1 MGAKLGLACRAHARF
16 PPLTALLACIAAST
30 FISLLFKLFG
40 RYGVRNLPAIV
51 VNYGVCVVMGAL
63 WEGEW
68 LLTADV
74 LEQSWLYLALGL
86 GVFFIAG
93 FNLNATSVQRAGIA
107 VTSVVQRISLLIS
120 VAFAVLYLRDP
131 LSLKQG
137 VGIALG
143 VLSVFLVVRAP
154 AASVGK
160 EGLTPKP
167 VQRPSRAE
175 WLLPLGVFLVAGAI
189 ESGLLLAQRRYGAG
203 DSASYTVALFAWA
216 GFLGLVVRLLR
227 PPADGSPR
235 FTRADVIGGI
245 ALGVPNFFS
254 IYLIIVALE
263 GGLPAATVFPVL
275 NVATIVLGAL
285 AAVLFFGERLSGRQ
299 WAGVGVAILAIG
311 LITS

>member
-1 MGAKLGLACRAHARF
+1 MGSIL
-16 PPLTALLACIAAST
+16 PPMLPLLACILAST
-30 FISLLFKLFG
+30 FISLLFKLFA

-68 LLTADV
+68 LLTPKLA
-74 LEQSWLYLALGL
+74 EAPWLGLALVL
-86 GVFFIAG
+86 GFFFIGG

-120 VAFAVLYLRDP
+120 VASAVLYLGDP

-143 VLSVFLVVRAP
+143 VLSVVLVVR
-154 AASVGK
+154 VG
-160 EGLTPKP
+160 EGEADVVERPK
-167 VQRPSRAE
+167 QSRPSASSRAV
-175 WLLPLGVFLVAGAI
+175 WLLPLAVFLVAGAI
-189 ESGLLLAQRRYGAG
+189 ESGLLLAQRNYGAG
-203 DSASYTVALFAWA
+203 DSAAYTVALFAWA
-216 GFLGLVVRLLR
+216 GLLGLSIRLLR
-227 PPADGSPR
+227 APSDGRPR
-235 FTRADVIGGI
+235 FTRADVFGGI
-245 ALGVPNFFS
+245 ALGIPNFFS

-285 AAVLFFGERLSGRQ
+285 AAVAFFGERLTVRQ
-299 WAGVGVAILAIG
+299 WVGVGVAVLAIG
-311 LITS
+311 LVTG